1 VKEAGFPPGVV
12 NVLPGQGHVTGAALA
27 EHMDVDMIS
36 FTGSTKVAKLVQMMA
51 GKSNMKRVTLQT
63 VSKSPFVIFDDA
75 DIDWSAMTSHLSV
88 FMSAGTA
95 CCTSTKIYVH
105 EAIYDKFVHKC
116 ADLCKNRVLG
126 DPFDN
131 RTEQGPQIDEHM
143 FNEVIQYI
151 ELGRKEGAKVLTG
164 GKRWGNK
171 GWYIEPTVLSDVTD
185 NMQIARE
192 EMTGPVMTILK
203 FRTIDEVIDRIN
215 DSYYGL
221 DAGVF
226 TRDTDKALYFAQ
238 AVRTGNVWINH
249 HISITP
255 QIPFGGYKQSGVG
268 REAGKDGLYEFTE
281 IKSIVMKVDQ
291 KLS

>member
-1 VKEAGFPPGVV
+1 
-12 NVLPGQGHVTGAALA
+12 
-27 EHMDVDMIS
+27 MDVDMIS

-51 GKSNMKRVTLQT
+51 GKSNMKRVTLET

-131 RTEQGPQIDEHM
+131 RTEQGPQIDEHH

-171 GWYIEPTVLSDVTD
+171 GWYIEPTVMCDVTD
-185 NMQIARE
+185 NMQIAKE
-192 EMTGPVMTILK
+192 ELTGPVMTIMK

-226 TRDTDKALYFAQ
+226 TRDTDKAMYFAQ
-238 AVRTGNVWINH
+238 AVHTGNVWINH
-249 HISITP
+249 YISITP

-281 IKSIVMKVDQ
+281 VKSIVLKVDQ